1 MSKERELLERAMSL
15 IDYRYAPSEAI
26 TVHREIQE
34 LLDQPDEQEPV
45 DWMQK
50 SDALYVLEE
59 KSTMRGFVIPLY
71 TAPPKCE
78 PLSEQAVG
86 ELLRGGYSTHLHDV
100 VRKVEK
106 AHGIGV

>member
-1 MSKERELLERAMSL
+1 MSKERELLNRLAEGDNRGDFFISL
-15 IDYRYAPSEAI
+15 ELLKEVEAI
-26 TVHREIQE
+26 
-34 LLDQPDEQEPV
+34 LAQPDEQEPV
-45 DWMQK
+45 AWMQK

-86 ELLRGGYSTHLHDV
+86 ELLGGGYSTHLHDV